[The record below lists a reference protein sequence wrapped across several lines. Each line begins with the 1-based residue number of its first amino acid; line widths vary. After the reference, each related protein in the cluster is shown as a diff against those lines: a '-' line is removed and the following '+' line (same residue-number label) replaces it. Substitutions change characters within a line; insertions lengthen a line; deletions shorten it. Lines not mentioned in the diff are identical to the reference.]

1 MPKQPKMK
9 KKLLDLFVERKKTGI
24 KSVAVLLDPD
34 DIDFAKLPDL
44 VQKCEACNVHYFF
57 VGGSLINSDS
67 FTTLLNQL
75 RKLTKLPVIIFPG
88 NNTHIFPEA
97 DGILL
102 LSLVSGRNSEFLI
115 GQHVI
120 GAPALKRSKLEI
132 MSTAYMLI
140 DGGSQTTVS
149 YISNTNPIPNNKP
162 DIAVATAVAA
172 EMIGMKITYLDA
184 GSGAD
189 TPVNPRIIAAVS
201 NNVACP
207 VIVGGGLRS
216 IETVETAFDNG
227 ADIIVIGNAIEENP
241 DFILELSSLT
251 LTSTI
256 KSS

>member
-1 MPKQPKMK
+1 MK
-9 KKLLDLFVERKKTGI
+9 RKLVDLFLERKQAAI

-34 DIDFAKLPDL
+34 DIDFAKLPEI
-44 VQKCEACNVHYFF
+44 VNKCEACNIHYFF
-57 VGGSLINSDS
+57 VGGSLINSGN
-67 FTTLLNQL
+67 FIELLNQL
-75 RKLTKLPVIIFPG
+75 KILTKLPVIIFPG

-102 LSLVSGRNSEFLI
+102 LSLVSGRNPEFLI

-120 GAPALKRSKLEI
+120 AAPVLKRSGLEVL
-132 MSTAYMLI
+132 STAYILV

-172 EMIGMKITYLDA
+172 EMIGMKLTYLDA

-189 TPVNPRIIAAVS
+189 SPVSTRIIKAVAG
-201 NNVACP
+201 NVKTP

-216 IETVETAFDNG
+216 LENVKAAFQNG
-227 ADIIVIGNAIEENP
+227 ADVVVVGNAIEENS
-241 DFILELSSLT
+241 DFILELSLLT
-251 LTSTI
+251 KVTNVS
-256 KSS
+256 

>member
-1 MPKQPKMK
+1 MK
-9 KKLLDLFVERKKTGI
+9 RKLVDLFLERKQAAI

-34 DIDFAKLPDL
+34 DIDFAKLPEI
-44 VQKCEACNVHYFF
+44 VNKCEACNIHYFF
-57 VGGSLINSDS
+57 VGGSLINSGN
-67 FTTLLNQL
+67 FIELLNQL
-75 RKLTKLPVIIFPG
+75 KILTKLPVIIFPG

-102 LSLVSGRNSEFLI
+102 LSLVSGRNPEFLI

-120 GAPALKRSKLEI
+120 AAPVLKRSGLEVL
-132 MSTAYMLI
+132 STAYILV

-172 EMIGMKITYLDA
+172 EMIGMKLTYLDA

-189 TPVNPRIIAAVS
+189 SPVSTRIIKAVAG
-201 NNVACP
+201 NVKTP

-216 IETVETAFDNG
+216 LENVKAAFQNG
-227 ADIIVIGNAIEENP
+227 ADVVVVGNAVEENS
-241 DFILELSSLT
+241 DFILELSLLT
-251 LTSTI
+251 KVTNVS
-256 KSS
+256 